1 MKVKF
6 TVLGM
11 SCTACSSA
19 VERAVNKVE
28 GVTSATVSLTQKLMV
43 VEGEFSNASVIKA
56 VKDAGFKAKEYAG
69 DSDLSDGNAV
79 LRKRLIPSVILLVI
93 LMYFSMG
100 GMIGLPTF
108 DFLKGERG
116 AVWFVLLQLLLTTAV
131 IIINKKFFI
140 GGYKAVIHLSPN
152 MDTLVALGSGA
163 SYLFGIF
170 AFIMIIVGK
179 ASGDSA
185 LVNHYLKNLY
195 FESSAMILTLVTV
208 GKMLEERSKK
218 KTESAVEKLKSLAPS
233 DAIVIRDGVELT
245 IKVSELKLGDIVVIK
260 QGLSAPAD
268 AVVIFG
274 EGDMS
279 ESALTG
285 ESMPV
290 YKEIGSL
297 IKTATVC
304 ESGYMTAKVTALGE
318 DTVFSKIIDYVLSAE
333 SSKAPVQRLAD
344 KISGIFVPIVTL
356 IAIVTLIVWL
366 IIGKPFDFAF
376 SRAIT
381 VLVISCPC
389 ALGLA
394 TPVAVTVATG
404 KCASFGALIKNADV
418 LERIGQTSI
427 IIMDKT
433 GTVTQGKIK
442 VGKVVGLSS
451 EELQEISAVEKLS
464 SHPLATAV
472 CEYAMPCDLEVKD
485 YLSVTGKGVKG
496 TVNGN
501 AYVIGNKSFT
511 ALYPIKEELK
521 ILADRSLSDGKSVL
535 FVAKNGVVIGFLE
548 VYDMIKETS
557 FEAVNDMKN
566 HGILTVILSG
576 DDEKVSNRVKYEV
589 DADEVYGGVLPE
601 EKAEIV
607 KKYKERGKVMFIGDG
622 VNDSPALSVA
632 DVSVAMS
639 SGTDIAVSSADVI
652 LLSND
657 LRSAVKAV
665 KTGKKAGKIIKQ
677 NLFWAFIYNVLGI
690 PLASGVLYFAGILL
704 NPMIA
709 SLAMSLS
716 SIFVVTNA
724 LRIYKNDK

>member
-11 SCTACSSA
+11 SCSACSNA

-28 GVTSATVSLTQKLMV
+28 GVSLATVSLTQKLMV
-43 VEGEFSNASVIKA
+43 VEGDFNNAAIISA
-56 VKDAGFKAKEYAG
+56 VKNAGFKARLYSGEQ
-69 DSDLSDGNAV
+69 SSDGSAV
-79 LRKRLIPSVILLVI
+79 LKKRLIPSIILLIV

-100 GMIGLPTF
+100 GMIGLPIF
-108 DFLKGERG
+108 NFLKGEKG
-116 AVWFVLLQLLLTTAV
+116 AIYFVALQLILTTAV

-140 GGYKAVIHLSPN
+140 NGYRAVIHLAPN

-163 SYLFGIF
+163 SYLFGVF

-185 LVNHYLKNLY
+185 LVNTYLKSLY

-218 KTESAVEKLKSLAPS
+218 KTESAVEKLKSLAP
-233 DAIVIRDGVELT
+233 DTATTIVDGKEITVSVKDL
-245 IKVSELKLGDIVVIK
+245 KVGDIIVIK

-268 AVVIFG
+268 AVVISG

-279 ESALTG
+279 EAALTG

-290 YKEIGSL
+290 YKEVGSL

-304 ESGYMTAKVTALGE
+304 ESGYMTARVTALGE

-333 SSKAPVQRLAD
+333 ASKAPVQRLAD
-344 KISGIFVPIVTL
+344 KISGIFVPVVTVIALVTL
-356 IAIVTLIVWL
+356 IIWL

-376 SRAIT
+376 SRAVS

-404 KCASFGALIKNADV
+404 KCASFGVLIKNADV
-418 LERIGQTSI
+418 LERIGLVNV

-433 GTVTQGKIK
+433 GTVTQGKVR
-442 VGKVVGLSS
+442 VGKTVNLSTQ
-451 EELQEISAVEKLS
+451 ELKEVCAVEKLS
-464 SHPLATAV
+464 SHPLAKAV
-472 CEYAMPCDLEVKD
+472 VDFVGEVDFEVKD

-501 AYVIGNKSFT
+501 CYVIGNKNFV
-511 ALYPIKEELK
+511 ALYPASEEISNEAEL
-521 ILADRSLSDGKSVL
+521 SLSQGKSVL
-535 FVAKNGVVIGFLE
+535 FVAKNGSVIGFLE
-548 VYDMIKETS
+548 VYDMVKPTS
-557 FEAVNDMKN
+557 FEAVNQMREL
-566 HGILTVILSG
+566 GIHTVILSG
-576 DDEKVSNRVKYEV
+576 DDQKVSERVKQEV
-589 DADEVYGGVLPE
+589 GAHEVYGGVLPE
-601 EKAEIV
+601 EKAERI
-607 KKYKERGKVMFIGDG
+607 KEYKGVSKVAFIGDG

-632 DVSVAMS
+632 DIGIAMS

-665 KTGKKAGKIIKQ
+665 KTGKKAGRIIKQ
-677 NLFWAFIYNVLGI
+677 NLFWAFFYNVLGI
-690 PLASGVLYFAGILL
+690 PLAAGVLYFAGVLL
-704 NPMIA
+704 SPMIA
-709 SLAMSLS
+709 AAAMSLS
-716 SIFVVTNA
+716 SLFVVSNA
-724 LRIYKNDK
+724 LRIYRNDK